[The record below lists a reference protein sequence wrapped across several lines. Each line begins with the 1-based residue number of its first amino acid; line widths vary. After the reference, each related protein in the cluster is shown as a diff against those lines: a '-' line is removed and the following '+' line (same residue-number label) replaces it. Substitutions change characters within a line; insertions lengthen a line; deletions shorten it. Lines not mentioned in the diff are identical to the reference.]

1 MNGACGTFK
10 GEENAYRFLMGKPK
24 RESPLKWGN
33 NVKIDWVRAWT
44 GLSWLRTG
52 TSFRLL

>member
-1 MNGACGTFK
+1 VNGACGTFK